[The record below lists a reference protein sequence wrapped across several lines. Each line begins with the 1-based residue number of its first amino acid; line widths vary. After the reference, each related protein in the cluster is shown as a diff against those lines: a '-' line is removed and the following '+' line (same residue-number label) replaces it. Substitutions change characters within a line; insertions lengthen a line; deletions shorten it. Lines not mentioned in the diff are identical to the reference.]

1 MLGGYMGV
9 GQISTKAVNDE
20 LTRMHLLKENQDDVV
35 GPFCLSLSL
44 IHKQCLYLDGLLI
57 CEAHEMS

>member
-20 LTRMHLLKENQDDVV
+20 LTHMHRLKENQDDVV
-35 GPFCLSLSL
+35 GPFVSLSHTQAMPL
-44 IHKQCLYLDGLLI
+44 PGWASDL
-57 CEAHEMS
+57 